1 MEQRREQ
8 DGEEHEAEAERC
20 TRFDDGVCECARCE
34 ARKVAAAE
42 QQQRWKEEAA
52 AYHKAEQA
60 KKAAADALEAEVA
73 ALLSSSPQSLA
84 ALPEPTQEQLQLA
97 ESYI

>member
-42 QQQRWKEEAA
+42 QQQRWNEEAA